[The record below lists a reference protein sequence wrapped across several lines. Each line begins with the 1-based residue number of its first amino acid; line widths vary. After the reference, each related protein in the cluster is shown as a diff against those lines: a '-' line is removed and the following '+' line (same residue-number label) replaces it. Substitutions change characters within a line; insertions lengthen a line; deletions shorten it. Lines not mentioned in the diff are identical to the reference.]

1 MNQQPPPRISRLFS
15 KNNRTNKRHREQLAV
30 KFFTLNFT
38 LAREVHP
45 FENRVFLE
53 RSRAPPARISRR
65 EEPLN

>member
-1 MNQQPPPRISRLFS
+1 
-15 KNNRTNKRHREQLAV
+15 LAV